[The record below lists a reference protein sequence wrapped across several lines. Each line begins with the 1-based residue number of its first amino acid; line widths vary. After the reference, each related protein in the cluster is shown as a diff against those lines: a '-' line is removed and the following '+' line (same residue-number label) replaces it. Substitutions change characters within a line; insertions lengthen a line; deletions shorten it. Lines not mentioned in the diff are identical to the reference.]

1 MTTAFM
7 TKRHTS
13 IVKIA
18 KGIANIDIIEEKC
31 QMGQKEGIR
40 NIEIVKALIQLT
52 MVFLIVCTVIFVV
65 GRLTKEPQPEITGT
79 FISDKLETA
88 SELTSA
94 KMTYNGLI
102 HYSDGNIPFL
112 TQKAFS
118 MTYRAKVKAGIN
130 LSKVDVEITDSKV
143 IITIP
148 EIEVLD
154 LSIDTDSIQYYD
166 QKSAL
171 FNGESKDD
179 ALKAISAAKED
190 VTENG
195 GIDELKTA
203 AKSQIE
209 VLMNGL
215 FKDSIGDRV
224 LTLVFEQ

>member
-1 MTTAFM
+1 MAKTRTAI
-7 TKRHTS
+7 T
-13 IVKIA
+13 KIA
-18 KGIANIDIIEEKC
+18 KVIAKINIIEEKC

-40 NIEIVKALIQLT
+40 NIEIAKALIQLT

-65 GRLTKEPQPEITGT
+65 GRLTKEPQPEISGT
-79 FISDKLETA
+79 FISDKLEAA
-88 SELTSA
+88 SDLASA

-102 HYSDGNIPFL
+102 HYSDGDIPFL
-112 TQKAFS
+112 TLKAFS
-118 MTYRAKVKAGIN
+118 MTYRAKIKAGID
-130 LSKVDVEITDSKV
+130 LSKVVVEITDSKV

-148 EIEVLD
+148 QIEVLD

-171 FNGESKDD
+171 FNGESKED

-195 GIDELKTA
+195 GIDELKMS

-209 VLMNGL
+209 VLMNSL
-215 FKDSIGDRV
+215 FKDSIGDRA
-224 LTLVFEQ
+224 LTLVFKK